1 MTIRTYQCLTL
12 LHIFLSEEELS
23 VKIRQ
28 VDGIEVE
35 ERNVPEACEHDIL
48 HCSVSANRKVIIH
61 RFRWVVHEPNNI

>member
-1 MTIRTYQCLTL
+1 MTIRTYQCLTVL
-12 LHIFLSEEELS
+12 DIFLSEEELS

-48 HCSVSANRKVIIH
+48 HCSVSVDQPQGHSSQISLGNAQT
-61 RFRWVVHEPNNI
+61 E